1 MRPVI
6 LDASAA
12 AKWYTTEP
20 GGEEAVALVRS
31 GADLYAPD
39 FFLIEMDNLFS
50 KWMRRGDMSRAEAE
64 EAREN
69 LAAQPVTYVGSAEL
83 RQHAWEIA
91 AMTGRAMYDCLY
103 VALAVALD
111 GVMVTAD
118 ARLAQGLMGTPFGEY
133 IRPVR

>member
-6 LDASAA
+6 LDASTA
-12 AKWYTTEP
+12 AKWFTTEA
-20 GGEEAVALVRS
+20 GGDEALALVRS
-31 GADLYAPD
+31 GTELHAPD

-50 KWMRRGDMSRAEAE
+50 KWVRRGDMSRAEAE

-69 LAAQPVTYVGSAEL
+69 LAVQPIAYFESMQL

-103 VALAVALD
+103 VALAVALE

-133 IRPVR
+133 VRPLR